1 MRQARDGENASKGKL
16 REKQSM
22 IYLLILSIIAL
33 FWFIAAAVMSERE
46 SKVDRV

>member
-1 MRQARDGENASKGKL
+1 MEGGERA
-16 REKQSM
+16 M
-22 IYLLILSIIAL
+22 IYLLILPFIAL

>member
-1 MRQARDGENASKGKL
+1 MSERSGEF
-16 REKQSM
+16 RRKQRM
-22 IYLLILSIIAL
+22 IYLFILSIIAL